1 MKFMDNKTFIGIF
14 HSEETA
20 IRKIQALKA
29 QGYAVNDI
37 YVVAK
42 DEDNISMVRGRTDVD
57 VQAVSDAEPS
67 WLDRFMAFLSGEE
80 PVRAALAKIGLTDE
94 EIMSYYQD
102 IENGSI
108 LLYVDKEYGTLHDAG
123 SNIIETADPNLG
135 PNPIDPT
142 PNYGNTPPLDA
153 GFEENE
159 VASSLDSE
167 PPNTSVTFGS
177 EDDSFLSEEDRIRTD
192 EDISQ
197 QASIEE
203 ELNEADELQT
213 KDNNPYTNAEEDS
226 RF

>member
-1 MKFMDNKTFIGIF
+1 MDNKTFIGIF

-29 QGYAVNDI
+29 EGYAVNDI
-37 YVVAK
+37 YAVAK

-57 VQAVSDAEPS
+57 VQAVSEAEPS

-80 PVRAALAKIGLTDE
+80 PVRAALTKIGLSDE
-94 EIMSYYQD
+94 EIMHYYQD
-102 IENGSI
+102 IEKGSI
-108 LLYVDKEYGTLHDAG
+108 LIYVDKEYGTLHDAG

-135 PNPIDPT
+135 PNPVNPSTD
-142 PNYGNTPPLDA
+142 YGNNPPFDTRNL
-153 GFEENE
+153 GQNE

-167 PPNTSVTFGS
+167 PPNTNVTLGT
-177 EDDSFLSEEDRIRTD
+177 EDDSFLTEEEHIRT
-192 EDISQ
+192 EQDISQ

-226 RF
+226 RY